1 MFHSY
6 RLDASRSDTFQWN
19 FWEATNRYDPPID
32 KTKDTVPEQTSWAA
46 NIDRGEGSC
55 REPRREMMVDDDLIF
70 LDYVKKLSN
79 ATKNWREKFIWGTI
93 GTKLVP

>member
-6 RLDASRSDTFQWN
+6 RLDTSRSDTFQWN
-19 FWEATNRYDPPID
+19 FWEATSRYDSPID

-55 REPRREMMVDDDLIF
+55 REPMREMIS
-70 LDYVKKLSN
+70 LDFGCFSFEFMEVVEESRAIY
-79 ATKNWREKFIWGTI
+79 
-93 GTKLVP
+93 